1 MAMRTWNGRWCD
13 TDDRVVPV
21 VNRRRVGLVYGLLAG
36 LLSAVACH
44 PDTDPTAPP
53 DDSAVAADAATASDG
68 TGMTVRVS
76 PRAAML
82 FSRVGQPART
92 ISFSAQL
99 LDADDAP
106 TAPPPPGMQWAVAEQ
121 GGLRLGETEVSSDSL
136 TANAE
141 VHPNRPGRDT
151 LFARAGS
158 HSGHGATT
166 NWEWV
171 SGSWSGP
178 NWTVPG
184 QSGCLELA
192 GRDSGGDAV
201 RLPEFDYIF
210 RRSFDPEV
218 LTVDSLAF
226 SADSTSAQLCVTG
239 RSAGQARVAVSA
251 WDTTTFKYLGEYA
264 QYHVLQPPL
273 TVALAATEWEL
284 GVGQSHPVSLILTD
298 DHGTAVTIDPEW
310 ADSWEVSDAS
320 MLAIDNGV
328 LTAKTSGSGEFRAT
342 YLEQEL
348 VATVEVYAI
357 VEGRFN
363 SDVMCVLTERGT
375 VRCWGDR
382 FRPLWAYG
390 RQTRGFVGPPGV
402 GDMPLG
408 GPAVQFRLGFAN
420 ECVRT
425 LAGDVRCWGSA
436 TGGLLG
442 YGNLERIG
450 DNETVDDAGPVPIGI
465 SGRVVDIGGG
475 DDFVCAVFDS
485 GRVRCWGSNHAG
497 QLGMGH
503 QRQINVGDDETPA
516 DMDSDVLLGGKAV
529 QVAGGRYK
537 ACALLDTGKVRCW
550 GLNAHDWD
558 WENKEV
564 VGPSFG
570 LGYGEFGTIEPIGD
584 DEPPSE
590 AGDLELPGTA
600 KKIAVGGYHMCALM
614 DDGAVR
620 CWGMAAYGN
629 LGHGNNW
636 WENIGD
642 DETAA
647 ATVPLF
653 FESPVVDIAASY
665 WHTCVL
671 LENGS
676 VRCWGDGS
684 TSGQLGI
691 PGITRLGDDEEITS
705 VDPVNVG
712 GPVAR
717 IFLYEDGTCA
727 VMQAGGL
734 RCWGYNGGILGYP
747 FRENIGDDEHPATA
761 GDITLFPGPV
771 TRGSQSALVAAYP
784 DLADSLAGSVVVI
797 PESSV
802 GGDRPWRGPLAGPG
816 GVILPDSVAAT
827 AGNR

>member
-1 MAMRTWNGRWCD
+1 MT
-13 TDDRVVPV
+13 
-21 VNRRRVGLVYGLLAG
+21 RRRAGLIHGLMAG

-44 PDTDPTAPP
+44 PDAAPTAPP
-53 DDSAVAADAATASDG
+53 DDAPAGANAATASDG
-68 TGMTVRVS
+68 TGMNVRVS

-82 FSRVGQPART
+82 FSRAGQPART

-99 LDADDAP
+99 LDVDEAP
-106 TAPPPPGMQWAVAEQ
+106 NAPPPPGMQWAVSDQ
-121 GGLRLGETEVSSDSL
+121 GGLRLGETDVSSDSL
-136 TANAE
+136 TASAE
-141 VHPNRPGRDT
+141 AHPARPGRDT
-151 LFARAGS
+151 LFARTGDL
-158 HSGHGATT
+158 SGHGVTT

-171 SGSWSGP
+171 SGSLSGP
-178 NWTVPG
+178 NWIVPG

-192 GRDSGGDAV
+192 GRDSRGDAV
-201 RLPEFDYIF
+201 HMPEFDYIF
-210 RRSFDPEV
+210 QRSFDPEV

-226 SADSTSAQLCVTG
+226 SADGTSAQLCVTG
-239 RSAGQARVAVSA
+239 RSVGQARVAVSA

-264 QYHVLQPPL
+264 RYHVLQPPL
-273 TVALAATEWEL
+273 AVSLEATEWEL

-298 DHGTAVTIDPEW
+298 NHGTAVPIKPEW
-310 ADSWEVSDAS
+310 ADSSDVSDAS
-320 MLAIDNGV
+320 MLEIDNGV
-328 LTAKTSGSGEFRAT
+328 LTARTSGSSAFHVT
-342 YLEQEL
+342 YLEQE
-348 VATVEVYAI
+348 VAANVEVYAI

-390 RQTRGFVGPPGV
+390 RQTGGFVGPTKV

-408 GPAVQFRLGFAN
+408 GPAVQFRLGLSN

-425 LAGDVRCWGSA
+425 LAGEVRCWGSS

-450 DNETVDDAGPVPIGI
+450 DNETVADAGPVPIGI

-516 DMDSDVLLGGKAV
+516 DMDSDVLLGGKAI

-550 GLNAHDWD
+550 GINAEDWD
-558 WENKEV
+558 WRKKKV
-564 VGPSFG
+564 VGGSSG
-570 LGYGEFGTIEPIGD
+570 LGYGAFGTVEPIGD

-590 AGDLELPGTA
+590 AGDLELPGTVN
-600 KKIAVGGYHMCALM
+600 KIAVGGYHMCALM

-620 CWGMAAYGN
+620 CWGDAGYGN
-629 LGHGNNW
+629 LGHGDNW
-636 WENIGD
+636 SENIGD

-647 ATVPLF
+647 ATVPLY
-653 FESPVVDIAASY
+653 FESPVVDLAAGY

-691 PGITRLGDDEEITS
+691 PGIIRLGDDEEITS

-747 FRENIGDDEHPATA
+747 FAQNIGDDEHPATA
-761 GDITLFPGPV
+761 GDIKLFPGPV
-771 TRGSQSALVAAYP
+771 TRGSQSMPVATRS
-784 DLADSLAGSVVVI
+784 DLADPLAGTVVVL
-797 PESSV
+797 PVASV
-802 GGDRPWRGPLAGPG
+802 GGDRPWKGPLAGPG
-816 GVILPDSVAAT
+816 GVILPDSVAGT